1 MSNEPDTVNSGAL
14 ATIIVL
20 VAFSTL
26 AVALVVT
33 ALVRD
38 ETKRLEAEKGP
49 TQRNEVEALW
59 TMQEAKLNQAP
70 TWVDREK
77 GVTRIPIASAMQ
89 IVLEAVRANPLEM
102 SPGSPPPEE
111 EEAPAEGEAATTE
124 GAAPDAEAEKA
135 PVDPASEK
143 KSAEPAPKAPL
154 TPKAP
159 AAPAPAPAAPAPA
172 PGAPAP

>member
-1 MSNEPDTVNSGAL
+1 MSNEPDKVNNGAL
-14 ATIIVL
+14 ATILVL
-20 VAFSTL
+20 VALSTL

-59 TMQEAKLNQAP
+59 TLQEAKLNQAP

-111 EEAPAEGEAATTE
+111 EEVVEE
-124 GAAPDAEAEKA
+124 GAAVSPEGVAPDAEAEKPA
-135 PVDPASEK
+135 TDPASEK
-143 KSAEPAPKAPL
+143 KIAAPAPLAPKAP
-154 TPKAP
+154 T
-159 AAPAPAPAAPAPA
+159 APAPAPAAPAPA